1 MYSKLNSKIPFLNGG
16 LFSPINDYNW
26 QETDIVIENKF
37 IENIL
42 DTFDKYNFTVRE
54 DSPLDKEV
62 AIDPEMLGRVFENLL
77 PENIRKVKGLL
88 YTKDYCPLYVPGKF
102 N

>member
-1 MYSKLNSKIPFLNGG
+1 M
-16 LFSPINDYNW
+16 FSPINDYNW

-54 DSPLDKEV
+54 DNPLDKEV
-62 AIDPEMLGRVFENLL
+62 AIDPEMLGRVFENLYL
-77 PENIRKVKGLL
+77 RILEEERSIL
-88 YTKDYCPLYVPGKF
+88 YTKNNSSLHVPGKF